1 MIGCRYDE
9 DFARI
14 RVDRN
19 RRRHEVQR
27 APIAFAVSPRST
39 RNRQVMMF
47 GESSY
52 LPDADFEGWQLG
64 ARFGVQIEGIDG
76 ARILSARTTVVT
88 LRSDQQAIVPCI
100 EAQSFAV
107 TERELQLKFTH
118 GWVMFQLGKL
128 KQHAVASQDVDL
140 RIHESQPFVIA
151 VRREAD
157 FVGNVI
163 GFPIVDKDNAL
174 LILNARDCVLRKYG
188 NIRYLA
194 QNFRQSDQRCGMID
208 IVVQYRIGH
217 REIVCAFAGVIV
229 QDFGQFRTYGLPVVE
244 VLFGAFG
251 LWCTRGIRGPKITAC
266 DGQSGDCC
274 GNSRREQSSSKC
286 AELPRL
292 RGWSCIGVNLVQ
304 SAPAL
309 PTVRALPVAISSKLL
324 WASTRSVMTP
334 RVWRSSLRSA
344 TPLVVRRC
352 SWRTSSRW
360 AVCVHA
366 LRGHMPGSLAHDD
379 THGLSRIQRG
389 GPNSEN

>member
-9 DFARI
+9 DFARR

-27 APIAFAVSPRST
+27 APIAFAVSFRPS

-52 LPDADFEGWQLG
+52 LPDADFEGWELG
-64 ARFGVQIEGIDG
+64 ARFAVQIEGIDG
-76 ARILSARTTVVT
+76 ARIPGARTVVVT

-100 EAQSFAV
+100 EAQPFAV
-107 TERELQLKFTH
+107 TERELQLKLTH

-128 KQHAVASQDVDL
+128 EQNAVASQDVDL

-157 FVGNVI
+157 FVSNAI
-163 GFPIVDKDNAL
+163 GLPIVDKDGAL
-174 LILNARDCVLRKYG
+174 LILNARDRVLRKYG
-188 NIRYLA
+188 NIRYLV
-194 QNFRQSDQRCGMID
+194 QDFRQNDRGCGMID

-217 REIVCAFAGVIV
+217 REIVCSFASVIV
-229 QDFGQFRTYGLPVVE
+229 LDFGQLLTYGLPPVD
-244 VLFGAFG
+244 VLFGALS
-251 LWCTRGIRGPKITAC
+251 LWCTRGVRGPKIAAS
-266 DGQSGDCC
+266 DGQNCERCD
-274 GNSRREQSSSKC
+274 NSRCEKRSCKR

-292 RGWSCIGVNLVQ
+292 RGWSCIGVNFVQ
-304 SAPAL
+304 NDPAL
-309 PTVRALPVAISSKLL
+309 PTVGALPVAISSKLL

-334 RVWRSSLRSA
+334 RVWRSLVHFA
-344 TPLVVRRC
+344 TPLVIQRC

-360 AVCVHA
+360 DVCAHA
-366 LRGHMPGSLAHDD
+366 LRVCKPGALAHD

-389 GPNSEN
+389 GHNSEN